1 MIVIFYD
8 FVLLTHYEYFYGGV
22 NWLDK
27 KILAYRRIIFMNY
40 PKEKIVRA
48 NYNLF
53 TCGLAEI

>member
-27 KILAYRRIIFMNY
+27 KVNWLDKKVLA
-40 PKEKIVRA
+40 
-48 NYNLF
+48 
-53 TCGLAEI
+53 